1 MTIDEILFPADVNL
15 ALRAGD
21 KSAALEEILGQVRG
35 DARVGHWERL
45 RAAVIERD
53 APAIELD
60 GYGICIAHGRT
71 DAVTD
76 LVVAAGRSSAGV
88 VFPGS
93 ALPVRLIFVAGIPS
107 AMNSEYLRLVGA
119 IARVCRDPAQME
131 ELLAVENG
139 EAFVDCLAAA
149 TERL

>member
-15 ALRAGD
+15 GLRAGD

-35 DARVGHWERL
+35 DARVGNWERL
-45 RAAVIERD
+45 RAAVVERD
-53 APAIELD
+53 APAID
-60 GYGICIAHGRT
+60 AGGCGICIAHGRT
-71 DAVTD
+71 DAVTE
-76 LVVAAGRSSAGV
+76 LVVAAGRSEAGV

-93 ALPVRLIFVAGIPS
+93 EAPVRLIFVAGIPS

-119 IARVCRDPAQME
+119 IARVCCDPGRLR
-131 ELLAVENG
+131 ELLEAEDG
-139 EAFVDCLAAA
+139 EAFVECLTAA